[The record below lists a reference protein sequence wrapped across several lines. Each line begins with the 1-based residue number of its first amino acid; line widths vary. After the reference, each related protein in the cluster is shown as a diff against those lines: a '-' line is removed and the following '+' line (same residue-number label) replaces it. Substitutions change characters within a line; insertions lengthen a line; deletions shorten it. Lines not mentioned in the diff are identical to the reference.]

1 MKNKIHKRRAGRVE
15 NLKPFKKGFDPRR
28 RGGPKNHELADFTIN
43 FKNALAKKVPAEKIA
58 EILAKYI
65 LNGRPWAMQLG
76 LEYLVEKP
84 AQEHKH
90 SGEIKPTRSLSRSSL
105 SRTAI
110 RAMGTGTES
119 NGNHPVE
126 YFLPAAQG

>member
-43 FKNALAKKVPAEKIA
+43 FKNALAKKAPAEKIA
-58 EILAKYI
+58 DILAKHI
-65 LNGRPWAMQLG
+65 LNGRPWAIQLG

-84 AQEHKH
+84 AQKH
-90 SGEIKPTRSLSRSSL
+90 EGDIALRVKMSIKDLRKSIESSKN
-105 SRTAI
+105 
-110 RAMGTGTES
+110 GT
-119 NGNHPVE
+119 
-126 YFLPAAQG
+126 

>member
-90 SGEIKPTRSLSRSSL
+90 SGEIKTDPL
-105 SRTAI
+105 I
-110 RAMGTGTES
+110 VKVVFVK
-119 NGNHPVE
+119 NGDKGN
-126 YFLPAAQG
+126 GDGDRK